1 MWPASP
7 PHIEWDDE
15 LHKCARAFKQHKL
28 RFVHDSLLRLL
39 YLLHLLLFQGNPN
52 VFQPPVDVK
61 NKSST
66 TPTSIKQ
73 AAPPQDQ
80 ADLPSNVD
88 DAQAQAQPAEQ
99 VADVPRPDKD
109 GNPIPY
115 DNSENVIAMP
125 NNEPPRSGD
134 AKSSSTR
141 STVAAKALSK
151 PSLDIAQ
158 PLHVPTVSP
167 ADVDHQK
174 RGIPEGVA
182 PIPDKPA
189 QKTETDDKDVR
200 EDVNNAF
207 PNRYRA
213 NLIANEVANENQ
225 DARQN
230 LKFDDGDK
238 ENNAVEVFDA
248 IGNDKKPVDNDLF
261 ALNGGGN
268 HLKANNELDSGA
280 KANDGKVPKVY
291 DAQDGVDYDKEVQND
306 MQLEENDPE
315 GEDG

>member
-1 MWPASP
+1 M
-7 PHIEWDDE
+7 
-15 LHKCARAFKQHKL
+15 LHDFLH
-28 RFVHDSLLRLL
+28 LLR
-39 YLLHLLLFQGNPN
+39 YLLHMILFQGNSN
-52 VFQPPVDVK
+52 VFQPPIEVK

-66 TPTSIKQ
+66 TPSSIKQ
-73 AAPPQDQ
+73 AVPPQDQ
-80 ADLPSNVD
+80 ALVADLPSNVED
-88 DAQAQAQPAEQ
+88 VQAQPAEQ
-99 VADVPRPDKD
+99 VVDAPRPDKD

-115 DNSENVIAMP
+115 DNNEHVLAMP
-125 NNEPPRSGD
+125 NNNMPPHLGD

-158 PLHVPTVSP
+158 PLHVPTVISVD
-167 ADVDHQK
+167 ADQK
-174 RGIPEGVA
+174 RIIPEGVA
-182 PIPDKPA
+182 PIPNKPA

-225 DARQN
+225 NAKQSL

-248 IGNDKKPVDNDLF
+248 IGNDRKPMNNDLF

-268 HLKANNELDSGA
+268 HLKANNELDSAA

-291 DAQDGVDYDKEVQND
+291 DAQDGDYDKDVHND

-315 GEDG
+315 GEDGQYRQLI

>member
-1 MWPASP
+1 M
-7 PHIEWDDE
+7 
-15 LHKCARAFKQHKL
+15 
-28 RFVHDSLLRLL
+28 
-39 YLLHLLLFQGNPN
+39 LLFQGNSA

-80 ADLPSNVD
+80 VPEADLPSNVENV
-88 DAQAQAQPAEQ
+88 QAQAQPAEH
-99 VADVPRPDKD
+99 VVDVPKADND

-115 DNSENVIAMP
+115 DNNENVLAMP
-125 NNEPPRSGD
+125 NNDPPRSGD

-151 PSLDIAQ
+151 PSLDIPQ
-158 PLHVPTVSP
+158 PLHVPTVSS
-167 ADVDHQK
+167 ADVDQK

-182 PIPDKPA
+182 PIPNKPA

-213 NLIANEVANENQ
+213 NLIANEVANEKQ

-230 LKFDDGDK
+230 LLKFDDGDK

-248 IGNDKKPVDNDLF
+248 IGNDKKGINNDLF

-280 KANDGKVPKVY
+280 KANDAKVPKVY